1 MHAFLAL
8 FLALFVLGMAVM
20 LLVLNL
26 WRAVLVFAPGSVR
39 VRPVAPADRMELP
52 LELGL
57 LAGELRRLGFV
68 PLGSHEEKPR
78 LRRKGFRSYDFAHAG
93 AHTFATLH
101 FSPDGKP
108 RLYLLTP
115 LAPEGFVLTAGYQR
129 PAFEIP
135 GRYRSGGLLAP
146 SAQHLLRTHRER
158 LQGLNPT
165 GDFSWDAR
173 LRAGQ
178 AWYQGPGQPEVRRQ
192 NVQGLLWTVVA
203 LILVAGLFL
212 GGGRPA

>member
-1 MHAFLAL
+1 MNVFAEL
-8 FLALFVLGMAVM
+8 FLALVLLGLVSRV
-20 LLVLNL
+20 LVLNL
-26 WRAVLVFAPGSVR
+26 WRALLVFAPSNVL

-57 LAGELRRLGFV
+57 LAGELRALGFL

-78 LRRKGFRSYDFAHAG
+78 LRRKGFLSYDFAHPG
-93 AHTFATLH
+93 ERVFATLH

-115 LAPEGFVLTAGYQR
+115 LAPEGFVLTAGYRR
-129 PAFEIP
+129 PTFEVP
-135 GRYRSGGLLAP
+135 GRYRSGGLVVT
-146 SAQHLLRTHRER
+146 SAEHLLRTHRER

-173 LRAGQ
+173 VRAGQ
-178 AWYQGPGQPEVRRQ
+178 AWYQGLGQTEVRRQ
-192 NVQGLLWTVVA
+192 NLQGLLWTIVA

-212 GGGRPA
+212 GGRRPA

>member
-1 MHAFLAL
+1 MLVFVKLLLVLA
-8 FLALFVLGMAVM
+8 VLGMAVM

-26 WRAVLVFAPGSVR
+26 WRALLVLAPGGVR
-39 VRPVAPADRMELP
+39 VRPVSPADRMELP

-78 LRRKGFRSYDFAHAG
+78 LRRKGFHSYDFAHPGEKA
-93 AHTFATLH
+93 FATLH

-115 LAPEGFVLTAGYQR
+115 LAPEGFVLTAGYKR
-129 PAFEIP
+129 PTFEVA
-135 GRYRSGGLLAP
+135 GRYRSGGLEAT
-146 SAQHLLRTHRER
+146 SAEHLLRSHRER
-158 LQGLNPT
+158 LQGLEPT

-173 LRAGQ
+173 IRAGQ
-178 AWYQGPGQPEVRRQ
+178 AWYQGLGQREIRRQ

-203 LILVAGLFL
+203 VAIVASLFL